1 MRKTAEQSGPLMRR
15 VRTEGRDHI
24 FPADAKLAEPFPVHA
39 SDEEQKAWIEM
50 EMSKP
55 LGGAW

>member
-1 MRKTAEQSGPLMRR
+1 MAKNPEQAGPLMKR
-15 VRTEGRDHI
+15 VRIEGRDHI
-24 FPADAKLAEPFPVHA
+24 LPADAKLAEPFPAHA
-39 SDEEQKAWIEM
+39 SEEEQKAWVEK